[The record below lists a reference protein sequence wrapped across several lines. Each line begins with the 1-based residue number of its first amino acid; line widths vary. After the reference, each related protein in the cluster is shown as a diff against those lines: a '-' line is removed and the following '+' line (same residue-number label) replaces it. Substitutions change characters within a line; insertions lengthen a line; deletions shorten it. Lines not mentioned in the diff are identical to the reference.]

1 MKNSHL
7 SLADRIKI
15 QEGIENELTKAQI
28 AKNIKKDPTTVS
40 KEIKNRRKLKPRNPF
55 NNPITCTKFKQ
66 CGICKG
72 ECSEYEE
79 IKFLRKDR
87 YFYNSPTVEKY
98 LKACLVLY
106 DISIM
111 KSHDLI
117 ELNSLCEQ

>member
-1 MKNSHL
+1 MKYNHL
-7 SLADRIKI
+7 TLEERKAI
-15 QEGIENELTKAQI
+15 QDGIENELTKVQI
-28 AKNIKKDPTTVS
+28 AKIIGKDPTTVS

-87 YFYNSPTVEKY
+87 KVG
-98 LKACLVLY
+98 AC
-106 DISIM
+106 
-111 KSHDLI
+111 
-117 ELNSLCEQ
+117 NLCPDTFTIHQQ